1 MQQTKE
7 KGGKEINTILL
18 FIVGVL
24 PATSSGTVERQE
36 LHPYSP
42 LLFPSVEDELWECLL
57 WLEEMEQIVF
67 SQVS

>member
-1 MQQTKE
+1 MQQTKG

-42 LLFPSVEDELWECLL
+42 LLFPSVEDEL
-57 WLEEMEQIVF
+57 
-67 SQVS
+67 